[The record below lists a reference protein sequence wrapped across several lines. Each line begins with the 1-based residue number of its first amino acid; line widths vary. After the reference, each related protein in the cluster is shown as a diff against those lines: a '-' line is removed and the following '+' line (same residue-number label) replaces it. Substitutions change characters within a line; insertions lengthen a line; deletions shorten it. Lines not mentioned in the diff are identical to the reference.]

1 MSYQVREAPTLHVCG
16 NLRLQRPDFLR
27 HPLPLTLPL
36 SPQPPHHTLV
46 VAGIEQI
53 RFGYVNRTANSVLT
67 YEENETDIT
76 VFPGKKII
84 AI

>member
-1 MSYQVREAPTLHVCG
+1 MKTAILALHT
-16 NLRLQRPDFLR
+16 Q
-27 HPLPLTLPL
+27 T
-36 SPQPPHHTLV
+36 
-46 VAGIEQI
+46 AGIEQI

-84 AI
+84 ATVNAEILAGIKFGGFGYTSSHKKYWRF